1 VLSIQHRGNRFAG
14 VVLGTCLLLVVG
26 SVTAPAAS
34 AVAADSAS
42 AAASTQ
48 SHHRDDK
55 TDPVLMFAADGMRQ
69 DLIERYIGERRGAL
83 PGFAELL
90 RHGASA
96 SGGGMLTQ
104 APPNTGAGWYT
115 MATGAWPGVTGSTN
129 NTFHINTQPLGQSTA
144 AFGTGVLQAETI
156 AQSAERGGKKVIQ
169 MEWAGGRNGAI
180 NGPTVDFRS
189 FFSGRGVTT
198 NFVAPS
204 DRADLITSFGLQYD
218 QVSLTDASGWTGAPA
233 SFSPAKET
241 HMAVA
246 DGLVNGLPNDKYGL
260 DAFIYDS
267 TDDQTVNYD
276 RVLFARNKNAAAPV
290 ADLREGRLADVKVKI
305 VGGALEGMTAG
316 MLVKV
321 EALSDDASQ
330 LRLFHTSVSRA
341 NATWA
346 GFPGQDG
353 ITDFAEFVAQKFPTS
368 TAGDFAVLEAG
379 VVSEETYV
387 QQAR

>member
-55 TDPVLMFAADGMRQ
+55 TEPVLMFAADGMRQ
-69 DLIERYIGERRGAL
+69 DLIEKYIGERRGAL

-198 NFVAPS
+198 TFTSPS
-204 DRADLITSFGLQYD
+204 TDRTDLITSFGLQYD
-218 QVSLTDASGWTGAPA
+218 QVELTDATGWTGAPA
-233 SFSPAKET
+233 SFSPAKQPRME
-241 HMAVA
+241 VR
-246 DGLVNGLPNDKYGL
+246 DGDTDKYGL
-260 DAFIYDS
+260 DAYIYDS
-267 TDDQTVNYD
+267 TDDRRVNYD
-276 RVLFARNKNAAAPV
+276 RVLFARKKNGGAPV
-290 ADLREGRLADVKVKI
+290 ADLRAGGLADVKVSLDLAPDN
-305 VGGALEGMTAG
+305 ALNGKTAG

-321 EALSDDASQ
+321 EALNADASQ

-346 GFPGQDG
+346 GWPGEPG
-353 ITDFAEFVAQKFPTS
+353 FTGDFAE
-368 TAGDFAVLEAG
+368 
-379 VVSEETYV
+379 
-387 QQAR
+387 